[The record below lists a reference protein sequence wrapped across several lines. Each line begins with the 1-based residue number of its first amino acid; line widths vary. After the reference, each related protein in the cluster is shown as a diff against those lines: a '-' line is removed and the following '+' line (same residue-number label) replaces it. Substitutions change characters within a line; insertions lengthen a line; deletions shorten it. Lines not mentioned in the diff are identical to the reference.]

1 MKNIIRLLSAM
12 VVVFVMS
19 SCMNNNTKR
28 PKNYNHLIDD
38 GSVAFIQQGLEDGE
52 AEIEASKVAQSVSKN
67 PRILSYA
74 KMIVT
79 DHAAMGDELE
89 KIAIN
94 NKVRGGD
101 SISTDHQKNIVGI
114 KALSGGDFD
123 KAYIQMMVNTHQSAV
138 KSFRTASTDKIEE
151 IQKFARKILPTLKL
165 HLDSANS
172 ICADLK

>member
-1 MKNIIRLLSAM
+1 MKNIIRLLSLM
-12 VVVFVMS
+12 MVVFVMS
-19 SCMNNNTKR
+19 SCMNNTKR

-38 GSVAFIQQGLEDGE
+38 GSVAFIQQGLEDGQ

-79 DHAAMGDELE
+79 DHAAMSDELE

-101 SISTDHQKNIVGI
+101 SISADHKKNIVGI

-123 KAYIQMMVNTHQSAV
+123 RSYIQMMVNTHQSAV
-138 KSFRTASTDKIEE
+138 KSFKTASTDKIEE
-151 IQKFARKILPTLKL
+151 IQKFARKTLPTLKL
-165 HLDSANS
+165 HLDSANA